1 MSGDGDEAERLQVLE
16 QYRKKVGREAKR
28 VALVLLS
35 PQYVK
40 SFSRLF
46 LERALPLSGNTRF
59 PLLLCTII
67 VLEHDTAVSYPPAPL
82 LPYVLVPLH
91 SSSILS
97 VFAAL
102 LVWMHATKAVDH
114 TYSGFHVQQ
123 Q

>member
-59 PLLLCTII
+59 PLLLQII

-102 LVWMHATKAVDH
+102 LVWMHATKAVDP
-114 TYSGFHVQQ
+114 TYSGLHVQQ